1 MGAGASTQ
9 QENVVRNKG
18 TTVDNQSNINDK
30 KNKYAKE
37 EKVKDNIFFFQLQ
50 L

>member
-37 EKVKDNIFFFQLQ
+37 EKVKDNIFFFRLQ
-50 L
+50 S